1 MSTPSRG
8 PEEGPESQ
16 HAASSEPA
24 DAPAASEPAETRL
37 DMPAVTDHE
46 DAPAASE
53 PAETRLDM
61 PAVTDHED
69 APAEPEPSGALA
81 PEEPEPSGA
90 LAPEEMAFAPDTD
103 KPADTP
109 TVEQTLSDMPVVTE
123 PVAEDK
129 PAFDTLGP
137 AEPVYD
143 TLGPEEPEF
152 DTFAPETPEVAEA
165 VRVAEPNWPPL
176 VRKLTLGQ
184 AIVMVTG
191 VLLFIWGFLPWYS
204 DAGGSANAWSTET
217 IPGLLLTATWVP
229 ILSLAIVVFIAIKV
243 FGNGFPDSV
252 LGFSWA
258 QLAIVV
264 GFIDVLITL
273 GFLVANRSLGSLG
286 SLDLGPGLI
295 LSFITALVLLGGA
308 LLDHLGRGSDFFRT
322 PRPARAAAQRGQ
334 GAGGAG
340 GTGAGGPAA

>member
-8 PEEGPESQ
+8 PEEGPDSQ
-16 HAASSEPA
+16 HAPSSEPA
-24 DAPAASEPAETRL
+24 DTPAASDPAETRL
-37 DMPAVTDHE
+37 DMPAVTDHA
-46 DAPAASE
+46 DT
-53 PAETRLDM
+53 PAER
-61 PAVTDHED
+61 
-69 APAEPEPSGALA
+69 
-81 PEEPEPSGA
+81 EPSGA
-90 LAPEEMAFAPDTD
+90 LAPEEMAFVPEETEEPAHAPV
-103 KPADTP
+103 
-109 TVEQTLSDMPVVTE
+109 VEQTLSDIPAVTE
-123 PVAEDK
+123 PPAAHE

-137 AEPVYD
+137 PEPAFDTLGPPEPAYD
-143 TLGPEEPEF
+143 TLGHEEPEF

-165 VRVAEPNWPPL
+165 VHEAEPNWPAL

-243 FGNGFPDSV
+243 FGNGFPDTV
-252 LGFSWA
+252 LGFTWA

-264 GFIDVLITL
+264 GFIDVLISL

-295 LSFITALVLLGGA
+295 LSFITSLVLLGGA
-308 LLDHLGRGSDFFRT
+308 VMDHLGKGADFFSGAPQR
-322 PRPARAAAQRGQ
+322 RVRAPGGPGAAGP
-334 GAGGAG
+334 
-340 GTGAGGPAA
+340 GGPAA